1 MQMSNKYIN
10 KVDIWS
16 QVPTAYRNSVNFS
29 QFIKI
34 EEDMLNDTDGVLDTY
49 QSTINDWWII
59 TSTVRG
65 VEIYEDM
72 LDILPSPLETL
83 EFRKQRII
91 NRLSLVP
98 PLSMPF
104 LRQRLDAI
112 LGKDKYNA
120 YLNYD
125 TYTLYIE
132 NAAPNVSVAEEL
144 YYTVSRIKPA
154 NIVFVNVPLLRDN
167 IYINSTIET
176 GEKVYNYR
184 LSTTWKLG
192 EKPFVSMGKGGIIKV
207 PTIRSIS
214 EGSLTGHAT
223 LDLSLVHKARIN
235 DVYDVTIPSE
245 GKTTNGNLAIF
256 EYEVPYSA
264 GIKTITN
271 IKLFDVNNVLL
282 ENAEVYVKTGDST
295 IIRNMRAFEE
305 GVVMSAKD

>member
-1 MQMSNKYIN
+1 MQMSKYIN

-16 QVPTAYRNSVNFS
+16 QVPTAYRNSINFYE
-29 QFIKI
+29 FVKI
-34 EEDMLNDTDGVLDTY
+34 EENMINNADGILDIY
-49 QSTINDWWII
+49 DSTLNDWWIL
-59 TSTVRG
+59 TATARG
-65 VEIYEDM
+65 IEIYEDM
-72 LDILPSPLETL
+72 LDILASPLESL
-83 EFRKQRII
+83 EFRRQRII

-120 YLNYD
+120 YINYD

-132 NAAPNVSVAEEL
+132 NAAPNASVAEEL
-144 YYTVSRIKPA
+144 YYTVSRVKPA
-154 NIVFVNVPLLRDN
+154 NIVFINVPLLRDN

-207 PTIRSIS
+207 PTIKSIS

-235 DVYDVTIPSE
+235 DVYDIVIPAE
-245 GKTTNGNLAIF
+245 NKTTKDNLAIF
-256 EYEVPYSA
+256 EYEVPSSA

-271 IKLFDVNNVLL
+271 IKLFDANNVLL

-295 IIRNMRAFEE
+295 IIRSMRAFEE
-305 GVVMSAKD
+305 GVVINAQN